1 MGRIIKQIKIM
12 DFFNQEIIHSKRIT
26 GDKEF
31 NLVIHN
37 LDNRANLQIGL
48 IRPDVMDLE
57 QEVYKKYLYAYYP
70 KTQQLRLDINTE
82 SFMLPCTGI
91 KSLIVKEYNLN
102 GKAAI
107 IIDILFETGENDSS
121 KFCSE
126 LKKCFKEDSQDEK

>member
-1 MGRIIKQIKIM
+1 MGRIIKQVKII
-12 DFFNQEIIHSKRIT
+12 DFFNQEIIHSRRII

-48 IRPDVMDLE
+48 IRPDVTDLE
-57 QEVYKKYLYAYYP
+57 KGVYKKYLYAYYP
-70 KTQQLRLDINTE
+70 KTQQLRLDIDVE
-82 SFMLPCTGI
+82 SFMLPCSGI
-91 KSLIVKEYNLN
+91 KSLIVKEYNSN

-107 IIDILFETGENDSS
+107 IIDMLFETGENDSS

-126 LKKCFKEDSQDEK
+126 LKKYFKEDNQDEK